1 MEFVVNENG
10 CRQLSEDMAT
20 NLREI
25 ARLVSEIVSQD
36 GTLKAALG
44 DDYDAIAE
52 SVRIMTADRMRVS
65 ISFVLVSNNTTVY
78 IQSLKKL
85 CIELIAKWKMPR
97 VCSEAQNLNMR
108 QPEEAQRLRKTKR
121 LKTPHCRKC
130 SGSKKCA
137 PMPPNNMP
145 KHPPPIREPPAI

>member
-44 DDYDAIAE
+44 DDYDAIAK
-52 SVRIMTADRMRVS
+52 SVRIMTGELNNAYRELSTIINDMGEYMERVQQAR
-65 ISFVLVSNNTTVY
+65 IS
-78 IQSLKKL
+78 
-85 CIELIAKWKMPR
+85 
-97 VCSEAQNLNMR
+97 LN
-108 QPEEAQRLRKTKR
+108 
-121 LKTPHCRKC
+121 
-130 SGSKKCA
+130 
-137 PMPPNNMP
+137 
-145 KHPPPIREPPAI
+145 